1 MLYRSPTGITITGR
15 DQIERQAMK
24 MVLILQFLIE
34 ITQQGII
41 KVNNGPAAAAGS
53 KDQAYGTISTRK
65 NSGGVT
71 LIDSEKLLLLA
82 VTSGPIDV
90 NEFPVGTFEC

>member
-1 MLYRSPTGITITGR
+1 MLSHVWILAAASY
-15 DQIERQAMK
+15 DERCAFGAK
-24 MVLILQFLIE
+24 HKSRRAPSAP
-34 ITQQGII
+34 GS
-41 KVNNGPAAAAGS
+41 PAAAAGS
-53 KDQAYGTISTRK
+53 KDQAYGTIITRK

-90 NEFPVGTFEC
+90 KEFPVGTFEC